1 MIPLFKPWITKSD
14 IKAVIIALKKPQLT
28 DGPILRKFETE
39 FAKCVGARYAIGVS
53 SGTASLHLS
62 LLSIGVKPGD
72 EVIVPDMTFCATANS
87 VIMTGAKPILADID
101 DSLNISPLSLEKKI
115 SSKTRAIIPVHFAGY
130 SCEMSS
136 ILKIAKKNRLKIIE
150 DCAHSFG
157 TIYRNKHVGNFGHVG
172 CFSFYPTKNI
182 TTIEGGMIVTNSK
195 KIAQQI
201 ELLRNHGMT
210 RNLLQRDNN
219 LQPWEYD
226 VKTPGFNYRLD
237 EIRSSLGL
245 SQVKRFREIE
255 TRRITA
261 AKYYNKKLKNVKGI
275 EIVNLEKKRKHSYHM
290 YLIKIKND
298 FGISRNKVHE
308 KLFRK
313 GIRTSVHYKP
323 LHMYS
328 YFKNLKLKNDEF
340 PKSTVAYKEL
350 LTLPLFPAIK
360 REHQDYVIENILK
373 LKK

>member
-1 MIPLFKPWITKSD
+1 
-14 IKAVIIALKKPQLT
+14 
-28 DGPILRKFETE
+28 
-39 FAKCVGARYAIGVS
+39 
-53 SGTASLHLS
+53 
-62 LLSIGVKPGD
+62 
-72 EVIVPDMTFCATANS
+72 
-87 VIMTGAKPILADID
+87 
-101 DSLNISPLSLEKKI
+101 
-115 SSKTRAIIPVHFAGY
+115 
-130 SCEMSS
+130 MSS
-136 ILKIAKKNRLKIIE
+136 ILKIAKKYRLKIIE

-157 TIYRNKHVGNFGHVG
+157 TLYRNKHVGNFGHVG

-195 KIAQQI
+195 KIVRQI

-210 RNLLQRDNN
+210 RNLLQRDKN

-245 SQVKRFREIE
+245 SQVRRFREIE

-261 AKYYNKKLKNVKGI
+261 AQYYNKKLKNVKGI

-290 YLIKIKND
+290 YLIKIKSD

-323 LHMYS
+323 LHLYS
-328 YFKNLKLKNDEF
+328 YFKNLKLKNNEF
-340 PKSTVAYKEL
+340 PNSTVAYKEL

-360 REHQDYVIENILK
+360 REQQDYVIENILM